1 MPIDI
6 DAAAEQLAGEIS
18 SRLDAIGD
26 AFIRPGWPA
35 TDIEITT
42 LIDQAS
48 ERTVRELASDDPHTA
63 AGAALTVV
71 TTLWPAGVD
80 VPLDWWATPLGTLT
94 MLAGND
100 VVSQAMAARALGV
113 SPQRVAQLVAKGRL
127 ATVGDHVSTVSL
139 RARLGLR

>member
-1 MPIDI
+1 MPIDL
-6 DAAAEQLAGEIS
+6 ASASEQLAEHITDRLNRIGDAYIAPGWPFWSADS
-18 SRLDAIGD
+18 SSWVTGRLDA
-26 AFIRPGWPA
+26 A
-35 TDIEITT
+35 T
-42 LIDQAS
+42 
-48 ERTVRELASDDPHTA
+48 ERCIAELAGGD
-63 AGAALTVV
+63 AGAAVTVM
-71 TTLWPAGVD
+71 TTVWPAGAD